1 VAWVSSL
8 ASLTARGVV
17 AIDGKTLRGAR
28 EAGKKSLGHMV
39 SAWSEANH
47 LVLGQRKVDEKSN
60 EISAI
65 PKLLNALELAGT
77 VFTIDAIGCQREIAA
92 QIVGK
97 KADYVLALKGNQ
109 GLTLCIT
116 EINRHVS

>member
-1 VAWVSSL
+1 
-8 ASLTARGVV
+8 V

-47 LVLGQRKVDEKSN
+47 LVLGQREVDEKSN
-60 EISAI
+60 EISAVS
-65 PKLLNALELAGT
+65 KLLNALELAGP
-77 VFTIDAIGCQREIAA
+77 VLTIDAIGCQREIAA